1 MVKLRGLLQLAR
13 SPLRYA
19 RAAPPNSKSHSLR
32 SLKFDSGWAAPT

>member
-1 MVKLRGLLQLAR
+1 MVKPRGPIQLAR

-19 RAAPPNSKSHSLR
+19 HAAPPNFNPHSLR